1 MGYTFK
7 IGNAVPEFSKD
18 DGYLSARW
26 VVEPMRRDDAPTF
39 PHDEMTGNGN
49 DRSPSYSAWSEF
61 CKATGI
67 YDVFYDE
74 RGHLHA
80 GHPGCVMLK
89 RSDLERVKE
98 AREAWQKTS
107 TLPPG
112 FEGWSVYDEATK
124 TSTTPD
130 EGKYDY
136 QLARLIWLEWWMAW
150 ALDNCETPAIENY

>member
-7 IGNAVPEFSKD
+7 IGNAVPEFSKE
-18 DGYLSARW
+18 DGYLRAEW
-26 VVEPMRRDDAPTF
+26 VVQPITHADAPTF
-39 PHDEMTGNGN
+39 PNDGMTGNGN
-49 DRSPSYSAWSEF
+49 DRSTSYSVWADF
-61 CKATGI
+61 CRATGI
-67 YDVFYDE
+67 YGVFYDE

-112 FEGWSVYDEATK
+112 FEGWPVYNNETGE
-124 TSTTPD
+124 THTPD
-130 EGKYDY
+130 EGKYDAY
-136 QLARLIWLEWWMAW
+136 LARLLWLEWWMAW
-150 ALDNCETPAIENY
+150 ALDNCETPAIENH

>member
-18 DGYLSARW
+18 DGYLRAEW
-26 VVEPMRRDDAPTF
+26 VVEPTALDDAPTF
-39 PHDEMTGNGN
+39 PNDSMTGNGN
-49 DRSPSYSAWSEF
+49 DRSPSYSVWADF
-61 CKATGI
+61 CRDTGI
-67 YDVFYDE
+67 LDVFYDE

-89 RSDLERVKE
+89 RSDLERVRE
-98 AREAWQKTS
+98 ARVAWEKTA

-112 FEGWSVYDEATK
+112 FEGWPVYDDATK

-130 EGKYDY
+130 EGKYDPY
-136 QLARLIWLEWWMAW
+136 LARLIWLEWWMAW

>member
-7 IGNAVPEFSKD
+7 IGNAVPKFSKD

-49 DRSPSYSAWSEF
+49 DRSSSYNVWSEF

-112 FEGWSVYDEATK
+112 WKTATTATALK
-124 TSTTPD
+124 T
-130 EGKYDY
+130 
-136 QLARLIWLEWWMAW
+136 ARTCCGNCGPR
-150 ALDNCETPAIENY
+150 ALRDNAAGNRPARQGRSG